1 MEFLQLVTAA
11 EDKALSF
18 GQLMRVVKLLA
29 SVTDIL
35 WVQQIFQV

>member
-11 EDKALSF
+11 GDKALSF
-18 GQLMRVVKLLA
+18 GRLMRGVKLLA